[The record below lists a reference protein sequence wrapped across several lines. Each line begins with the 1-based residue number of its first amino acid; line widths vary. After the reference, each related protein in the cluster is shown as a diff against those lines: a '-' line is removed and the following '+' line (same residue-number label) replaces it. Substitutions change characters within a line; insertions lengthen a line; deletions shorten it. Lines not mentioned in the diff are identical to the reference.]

1 MPKVSVCIPTY
12 NRQTL
17 LPFAV
22 DSVLKQSFQDWQ
34 LIVCDDGS
42 TDETPTLMQAYEQQD
57 DRIRYLRHPQN
68 IGKSNNM
75 RSGFD
80 AAEGD
85 YFIKFDD
92 DDRLT
97 PEFLSQM
104 VAILDDHPQV
114 DFVSCDH
121 WLIDETNQRDGA
133 ATQENSRYWG
143 RDALSTGIIENLLE
157 VVFIQQ
163 SLQVG
168 TTLFRKPALDAVG
181 FMRADLQNCEDNDL
195 LVRLALAGN
204 VGYYLDDCL
213 MEYRVHAE
221 QQNLQRDIRYLEDKL
236 KYLEY
241 FDFHDRAS
249 LEQNRQ
255 QRLQDT
261 RLLLGLRYIEA
272 NQLHQGREIL
282 REYRQQ
288 DTSNRKAIFGLTLSY
303 LPAAVR
309 GKLWNLARRLTPRSY
324 MEQMRQGN
332 S

>member
-12 NRQTL
+12 NRQGL

-42 TDETPTLMQAYEQQD
+42 EDNTPALMNAYEAQD
-57 DRIRYLRHPQN
+57 GRVRYLRHPQN

-97 PEFLSQM
+97 PDFLTQM
-104 VAILDDHPQV
+104 AAVLDTHPEV

-121 WLIDETNQRDGA
+121 WLINQTNQADLEA
-133 ATQENSRYWG
+133 SEQNSRYWG
-143 RDALSTGIIENLLE
+143 RKSLKTGVIENLLE
-157 VVFIQQ
+157 VVFIRQ

-168 TTLFRKPALDAVG
+168 CTLFRKAALDDVG
-181 FMRADLQNCEDNDL
+181 FMRPDLQNCEDNDL
-195 LVRLALAGN
+195 LVRLALAGK
-204 VGYYLDDCL
+204 VGYYLDERL

-221 QQNLQRDIRYLEDKL
+221 QQSIARDIRYLEDKL

-241 FDFHDRAS
+241 FHFQDS
-249 LEQNRQ
+249 PTLETNRQ
-255 QRLQDT
+255 QRLQET
-261 RLLLGLRYIEA
+261 RLLLGLRYVEG
-272 NQLHQGREIL
+272 NQPQQGRNIL
-282 REYRQQ
+282 RTYRQQ
-288 DTSNRKAIFGLTLSY
+288 NPANRKAVFGLLMSY
-303 LPAAVR
+303 LPS
-309 GKLWNLARRLTPRSY
+309 GLQDPLWTLARQMTPRSY

-332 S
+332 

>member
-12 NRQTL
+12 NRQNL

-22 DSVLKQSFQDWQ
+22 DSVVNQSLQDWQ

-42 TDETPTLMQAYEQQD
+42 QDETPERMRDYEAQD
-57 DRIRYLRHPQN
+57 TRIRYLRHPQN

-97 PEFLSQM
+97 PDFLTQM
-104 VAILDDHPQV
+104 VAVLDAYPQV

-121 WLIDETNQRDGA
+121 WLINQTNQRDLDA
-133 ATQENSRYWG
+133 SEQNSRYWG
-143 RDALSTGIIENLLE
+143 RESLETGVIDNLLE
-157 VVFIQQ
+157 VVFIRQ

-168 TTLFRKPALDAVG
+168 CTLFRKAALETVG
-181 FMRADLQNCEDNDL
+181 FMRPDLQNCEDNDL
-195 LVRLALAGN
+195 LVRLALAGK
-204 VGYYLDDCL
+204 VGYYLDQRL

-221 QQNLQRDIRYLEDKL
+221 QQSIQRDIRYLEDKL

-241 FDFHDRAS
+241 FNFQDS
-249 LEQNRQ
+249 PTLEANRQ

-261 RLLLGLRYIEA
+261 RLLLGLRYIEG
-272 NQLHQGREIL
+272 HQPQPGRKL
-282 REYRQQ
+282 LQTYRQQ
-288 DTSNRKAIFGLTLSY
+288 NPSNRKAIFGLVMSY
-303 LPAAVR
+303 LPSGLQEPV
-309 GKLWNLARRLTPRSY
+309 WSLARR
-324 MEQMRQGN
+324 
-332 S
+332 